1 MEPLPGFVPREKQKK
16 KIEQQQAEQDMALF
30 LKAAAEA

>member
-1 MEPLPGFVPREKQKK
+1 MDPLPGFVPRRRQQL

-30 LKAAAEA
+30 LKASAEL